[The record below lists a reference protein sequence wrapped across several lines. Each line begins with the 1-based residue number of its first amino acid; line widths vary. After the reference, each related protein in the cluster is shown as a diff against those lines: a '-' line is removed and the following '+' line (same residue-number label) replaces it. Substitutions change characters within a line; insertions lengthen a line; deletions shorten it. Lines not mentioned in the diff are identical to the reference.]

1 MKKVIISLIIAVCAV
16 CVAVVFFY
24 RTPERLASKAE
35 YIPEFFNLDKAY
47 FATNQQGFC
56 IDEIHSQG
64 RKFDDFGSAG
74 YLINIKNHS
83 AQIIEALRSNP
94 NAVVTDSTITLTI
107 VRDKIQGRF
116 NIDNDTTKASVE
128 YIQLYDD

>member
-16 CVAVVFFY
+16 CVAGVFFY

-47 FATNQQGFC
+47 FATNQPGFC

-64 RKFDDFGSAG
+64 RKFEDFGSAG
-74 YLINIKNHS
+74 YLINIKNYS
-83 AQIIEALRSNP
+83 TQIIEALRGNP
-94 NAVVTDSTITLTI
+94 NAVVADSTIYLVV
-107 VRDKIQGRF
+107 VRGDIKGKF
-116 NIDNDTTKASVE
+116 TIDNDTTRASVF
-128 YIQLYDD
+128 YIQLNDN